1 MPNQTEVIYGG
12 KSTDGTKIASLK
24 DKLLRPALTSQYEVT
39 IPVGTGDLNTLL
51 KKYAPS
57 TAEQQTLNISCSA
70 ASLPGSSI
78 ATFEL
83 TNDYTGVTERLAH
96 RRMYDDRIDFTFY
109 VDADKYLPIRFF
121 EGWMRFVTGESGP
134 RSDGSDVGL
143 KNIGYH
149 YRMNY
154 PKVYRCEGLKILKF
168 ERNRKNSLEY
178 EFVGAYPISVS
189 SMPVSYDSSSLLK
202 CTVSMTY
209 LRYVITDIVGPP
221 KQPKPSIPKQKADKE
236 NTQPLP
242 VAQENASDVQQNV
255 VQNTGPEGDGLY
267 DSTGSTEPTKTP
279 AEKKQGR
286 IDAIARNRGISTQEA
301 EVVYEKRLEELRDH
315 GAYP

>member
-1 MPNQTEVIYGG
+1 MPNQTEVVYGG
-12 KSTDGTKIASLK
+12 KSTDPTKIASLK
-24 DKLLRPALTSQYEVT
+24 DKLLKPALTSQYEVK
-39 IPVGTGDLNTLL
+39 IPVGAGNLNTLL
-51 KKYAPS
+51 KTYAPS
-57 TAEQQTLNISCSA
+57 TAEQQTLNISCSE

-109 VDADKYLPIRFF
+109 VDADRYLPIRFF

-134 RSDGSDVGL
+134 RADGSEMEL
-143 KNIGYH
+143 NNTGYH

-154 PKVYRCEGLKILKF
+154 PKEYRCAGLKIVKF

-209 LRYVITDIVGPP
+209 LRYVITDLVGPTE
-221 KQPKPSIPKQKADKE
+221 QPKPSTSTQKADEE
-236 NTQPLP
+236 NTQDLP
-242 VAQENASDVQQNV
+242 VAQQNASDVQQTIV
-255 VQNTGPEGDGLY
+255 KNTGPEGEGLY
-267 DSTGSTEPTKTP
+267 DSATGARLLSTE
-279 AEKKQGR
+279 EQ
-286 IDAIARNRGISTQEA
+286 
-301 EVVYEKRLEELRDH
+301 RLEQGLFED
-315 GAYP
+315 